1 VYDAAMSGAS
11 SGVIDLRSDTVTKPT
26 AAMRRAMAEAE
37 VGDDVYREDP
47 TVRRLEEEAAGRLG
61 KAAAL
66 FVPSGTMGN
75 QIAIRLWTRPGQ
87 EVILEARSHIID
99 YELGQMAAFSGVLA
113 RALPSADGFLTP
125 EAVRA
130 AIRPPIYYVSKT
142 GLIALENT
150 HNMAGGTIAPQQD
163 MEAIGALARER
174 SLPVHLDG
182 ARLFNAA
189 VALGRS
195 AADLAAP
202 CDSVMVCLSKGLGA
216 PVGSILAGP
225 ADFIDEALVVRKR
238 LGGGMRQVGIL
249 AAAGLVALAQQIDRL
264 ADDHALARRLAER
277 IGAIPGVAIDPA
289 RVATNIVIFEVRQGT
304 SEEVAGRWKQEGVL
318 CLPLEGRR
326 VRAVTHYDLGPQDID
341 AAADRLRR
349 VV

>member
-1 VYDAAMSGAS
+1 
-11 SGVIDLRSDTVTKPT
+11 
-26 AAMRRAMAEAE
+26 
-37 VGDDVYREDP
+37 
-47 TVRRLEEEAAGRLG
+47 
-61 KAAAL
+61 
-66 FVPSGTMGN
+66 
-75 QIAIRLWTRPGQ
+75 
-87 EVILEARSHIID
+87 
-99 YELGQMAAFSGVLA
+99 
-113 RALPSADGFLTP
+113 
-125 EAVRA
+125 
-130 AIRPPIYYVSKT
+130 
-142 GLIALENT
+142 
-150 HNMAGGTIAPQQD
+150 
-163 MEAIGALARER
+163 
-174 SLPVHLDG
+174 
-182 ARLFNAA
+182 
-189 VALGRS
+189 
-195 AADLAAP
+195 
-202 CDSVMVCLSKGLGA
+202 MVCLSKGLGA